1 MIRVKKVWIIKMEKK
16 ATEKRKEIYYTGSK
30 VLQVVGENRGPK
42 ESKER
47 VYLLSAASDA
57 LMACL
62 LAACFAKWL

>member
-1 MIRVKKVWIIKMEKK
+1 MEKK

-62 LAACFAKWL
+62 LAACFAK